1 MRVALTGGAVHIGT
15 RVAFVSVAN
24 DIFGV
29 VLHLAGKIP
38 FHPGREACTA
48 ATAQACSLQLLD
60 DLITGHLKE
69 SPFQTLIPFTGDIF
83 VDVLGIYETAVAQ
96 YDAELLLVEL
106 DVLNLGMLAARLLV
120 IEQAGDFTALDDMLA
135 DQLLGILWS
144 DFHIERVLG
153 KDLDDRALL
162 AETKTAGLDDLY
174 FVSDSLCLALLYQV
188 LVNLVRA
195 A

>member
-1 MRVALTGGAVHIGT
+1 
-15 RVAFVSVAN
+15 
-24 DIFGV
+24 
-29 VLHLAGKIP
+29 
-38 FHPGREACTA
+38 
-48 ATAQACSLQLLD
+48 
-60 DLITGHLKE
+60 
-69 SPFQTLIPFTGDIF
+69 
-83 VDVLGIYETAVAQ
+83 
-96 YDAELLLVEL
+96 
-106 DVLNLGMLAARLLV
+106 MLAARLLV